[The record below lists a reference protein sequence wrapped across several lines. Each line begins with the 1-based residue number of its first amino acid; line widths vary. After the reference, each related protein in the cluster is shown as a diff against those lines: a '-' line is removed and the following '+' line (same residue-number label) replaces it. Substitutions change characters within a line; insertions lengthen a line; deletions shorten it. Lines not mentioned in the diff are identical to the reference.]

1 LPDDIRHTLFGM
13 QERIEFPHEGAHG
26 T

>member
-13 QERIEFPHEGAHG
+13 QERIEFPQEGAHG